1 MINFFFFSLHIH
13 ESFPGTAEVS
23 SGTSLLA
30 QQGIPLIECLSFS
43 QEDEISKPN
52 LKSPFSGDADI
63 ENRLVDTEGAGEGG
77 MN

>member
-1 MINFFFFSLHIH
+1 MIFFSLCTCH
-13 ESFPGTAEVS
+13 ESFPGIAEVS

-30 QQGIPLIECLSFS
+30 QQAIPLMECLSFS

-63 ENRLVDTEGAGEGG
+63 ENRLVDPEGAEEGG
-77 MN
+77 LN